1 VYQMDGWRVGLTCL
15 MLSTQHLVVGFVLG
29 WPMWVALALFI
40 LQAGIMTLGV
50 VWNEDILFDFHL
62 HRLREFILLYR
73 DRRWGDPPREV
84 QVAVEANVNLD
95 QQWTVFRSYN
105 SSEHMALLN
114 CYVIIPRKIAENRDN
129 IDKEKKIR
137 PETVA
142 TIATL
147 ANLEEKLKNHRYI
160 ETRLYTAAWVFCSAG
175 KMMLYLALMCGAAW
189 CVRWCSSTAV
199 GSAVEIVEN
208 QNDKKVRA
216 KVVGSRLGKRLLAE
230 HEAKQ
235 KLKRTKPEGK

>member
-1 VYQMDGWRVGLTCL
+1 

-29 WPMWVALALFI
+29 WPMWVALALYA

-50 VWNEDILFDFHL
+50 VWKEDILFDWHL
-62 HRLREFILLYR
+62 QRLYEFILWYR
-73 DRRWGDPPREV
+73 NCRCGSPPPEV
-84 QVAVEANVNLD
+84 IRAVEDLFHENLA
-95 QQWTVFRSYN
+95 WRAFRSD
-105 SSEHMALLN
+105 HMALLN
-114 CYVIIPRKIAENRDN
+114 SYHKIPRLIEDCR
-129 IDKEKKIR
+129 KKIDQESKKR
-137 PETVA
+137 PQTAA
-142 TIATL
+142 TKATL
-147 ANLEEKLKNHRYI
+147 KELGEQLEDHRYR

-189 CVRWCSSTAV
+189 FVRLCSSTAV

-208 QNDKKVRA
+208 QHDKDVRA